1 MLGSSQFTE
10 EEKPTMLGNRESNA
24 AAVTEN
30 IFIWLQKPCAAIKQL
45 AKQREPV
52 GSNGQELPSPAGELE
67 GIPAA
72 GTQLLRRAN

>member
-1 MLGSSQFTE
+1 MGSSQLTE
-10 EEKPTMLGNRESNA
+10 EGKPTMLGNRESNA

-30 IFIWLQKPCAAIKQL
+30 IFIWLQKPRAGIKQL
-45 AKQREPV
+45 TKQREPV
-52 GSNGQELPSPAGELE
+52 GSNGQKLPSPAGELG